1 MGESMEKIV
10 STITD
15 LIETNLM
22 KLAEAKTKADNDN
35 SRASPSKPGASATT
49 PGKSVGVASA
59 YGGSEDN
66 SWLRPSQM
74 SEMEENSIDA
84 ESNSEDMEEI
94 D

>member
-10 STITD
+10 ATITD
-15 LIETNLM
+15 LIEANLM
-22 KLAEAKTKADNDN
+22 KLAEAKTKADNDS
-35 SRASPSKPGASATT
+35 SRASPSKPATT
-49 PGKSVGVASA
+49 PGKSIGIASA

-74 SEMEENSIDA
+74 SEMEENSLDA
-84 ESNSEDMEEI
+84 DSNSEDMEEI